1 MCRVTLEKS
10 KTMKYHRQTKSDHKN
25 QKKLEKTTQKD
36 YHSDITNPGLKKSG
50 KYKKKTYKSCMGKT
64 RSLTKFQLENGC
76 DNMITQPNKL
86 KTDHNKMGNTSEI

>member
-1 MCRVTLEKS
+1 MPQNKMCRVTLEKS

-50 KYKKKTYKSCMGKT
+50 KYKKENIQIMHGKNKITYKISTGKWVWQHDH
-64 RSLTKFQLENGC
+64 STK
-76 DNMITQPNKL
+76 
-86 KTDHNKMGNTSEI
+86 